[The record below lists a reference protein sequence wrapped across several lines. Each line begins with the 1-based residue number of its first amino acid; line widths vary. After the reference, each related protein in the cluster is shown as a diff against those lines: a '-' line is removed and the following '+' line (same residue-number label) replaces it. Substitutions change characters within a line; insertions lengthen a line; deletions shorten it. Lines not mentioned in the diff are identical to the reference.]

1 VVTRRRGEH
10 YSDRNF
16 SKDQWTMTSLFTAA
30 GASPAACIAAS
41 ATVLVALLGGP
52 NQARSAEIKLL
63 SAAVMQ
69 PAFKETIDEFERA
82 SGHKLIITYR
92 TMGAITERML
102 GGETAD
108 LVIGSTPSISRLVK
122 EGKIDAES
130 LATIA
135 KVGVGIVVPSG
146 TPKPRVASVDDLRR
160 ALLAAKTVVYAD
172 PVGGGAAGIHVA
184 QVIEKLGLSEQLKSK
199 TKFGA
204 GGDVTEVTLAQG
216 DGALGMTQI
225 SEIAGKP
232 GASSWDRCR
241 MSCRITPASRSA
253 SRPAPSRRRR
263 SPRSS
268 SFCIARRPLPHS
280 GPRACRRN
288 ND

>member
-102 GGETAD
+102 GGETVD

-122 EGKIDAES
+122 GGKIDAES
-130 LATIA
+130 PATIA

-146 TPKPRVASVDDLRR
+146 TPKPGVASVDDLRR

-225 SEIAGKP
+225 SEIVGKP
-232 GASSWDRCR
+232 GAE
-241 MSCRITPASRSA
+241 
-253 SRPAPSRRRR
+253 
-263 SPRSS
+263 
-268 SFCIARRPLPHS
+268 FVGPLPDELQNYTGITIGVPTGAQPSQAVTTFVKFLHS
-280 GPRACRRN
+280 PAASAAFRAKGMQAE
-288 ND
+288 